1 MNVPIFLCNRTHMIC
16 CAICYGPYDMD
27 TYPMLHNN
35 LETKNETSKSQ
46 WKTIWNDIILG
57 ERVNLYGKIRKK
69 LPTGFR

>member
-1 MNVPIFLCNRTHMIC
+1 
-16 CAICYGPYDMD
+16 MD
-27 TYPMLHNN
+27 TYHMLHNN
-35 LETKNETSKSQ
+35 IEIKNETSKSQ